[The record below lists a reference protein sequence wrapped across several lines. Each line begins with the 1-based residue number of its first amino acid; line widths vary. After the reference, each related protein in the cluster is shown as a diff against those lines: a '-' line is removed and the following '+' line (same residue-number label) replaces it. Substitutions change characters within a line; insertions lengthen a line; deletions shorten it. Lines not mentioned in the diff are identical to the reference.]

1 MLANAVVD
9 VSSLLRNC
17 GATAVMRCC
26 CCELVNSDNRGIAFP
41 TPMLLGGE

>member
-17 GATAVMRCC
+17 GATAI